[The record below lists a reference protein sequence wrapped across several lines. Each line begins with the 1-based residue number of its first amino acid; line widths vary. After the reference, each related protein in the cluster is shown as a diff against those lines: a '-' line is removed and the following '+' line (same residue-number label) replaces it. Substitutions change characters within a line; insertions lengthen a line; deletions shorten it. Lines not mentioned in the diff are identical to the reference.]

1 MRLWKCTEILS
12 QIVPWHH
19 LALQAMRRVETTMS
33 IVGYENLFGRYS
45 ACSSQVLLLPFI
57 DSSSGT
63 SLYGTVRIRG
73 HMLGLHKNSVYTTP
87 LLSIHQVMP
96 NLWVQNRHVLSF
108 PLRLFQVKS
117 RISQHVTLY
126 LLAVTQRTP
135 TLNYLSSVFWSL
147 NFFAARPDTP
157 D

>member
-63 SLYGTVRIRG
+63 SLYGTVRMRG

-126 LLAVTQRTP
+126 LLAVT
-135 TLNYLSSVFWSL
+135 LNYLSSVFWSL